1 VISTVK
7 YIQIWGGL
15 TFTLFAHVCGFAD
28 NLKPAHLYTI
38 FVLFFYLIGN
48 RVWQSLS
55 DLKKLWERDQ
65 FWKLLTKIFKENV

>member
-1 VISTVK
+1 VITTVK

-15 TFTLFAHVCGFAD
+15 NFTLFAHVCGFAD

-38 FVLFFYLIGN
+38 FVFFTLLGIGFG
-48 RVWQSLS
+48 RAFQIK
-55 DLKKLWERDQ
+55 KKLWERDQ